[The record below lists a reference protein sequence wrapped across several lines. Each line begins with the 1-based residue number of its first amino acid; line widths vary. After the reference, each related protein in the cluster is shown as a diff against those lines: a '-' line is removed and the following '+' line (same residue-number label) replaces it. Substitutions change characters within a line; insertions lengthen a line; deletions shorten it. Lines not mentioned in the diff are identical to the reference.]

1 MLTLMRQSRITK
13 MTEIQLSRNWHSY
26 YNVILKKNLISNEAT
41 SFENRNYY
49 AIMVIILD
57 FSLGKA
63 GQNLKSQKLSII
75 GIFLLHKK
83 FIFIIFVYRLR
94 SIHIFL
100 YKTFFL
106 FFKFFREIF
115 KFKNENIDVD
125 LNLLRNNFQK

>member
-1 MLTLMRQSRITK
+1 MLTLMRQLRITK
-13 MTEIQLSRNWHSY
+13 MIEIQLSRNWHSY
-26 YNVILKKNLISNEAT
+26 YNVIKKKNVISNEAT

-63 GQNLKSQKLSII
+63 GQNLKSQKLFII

-83 FIFIIFVYRLR
+83 FIFIIFVYSLR

-115 KFKNENIDVD
+115 KFKNGNIDVD